1 MSHTNS
7 TTNYGLPQFLGT
19 DKPSWLGDVNNAY
32 ADIDTQMKANADAAS
47 AAYTKADGADGA
59 VTALAG
65 RVTTAEG
72 VIDDL
77 EGNISGINQQLTTLS
92 SDIDNAAYIQA
103 GDEFG
108 VWGAPGWLSGDKKTA
123 RFYID
128 LPKPSKNKLTLPT
141 FSVDILTIL
150 IAASDG
156 HIDGNS
162 SKNYKNE
169 PGYALNVASATD
181 SQIIITITKDTAF
194 NATYGN
200 CPIFAHGTL
209 KVTALTAS

>member
-19 DKPSWLGDVNNAY
+19 DKPSWLGDVNTAY

-47 AAYTKADGADGA
+47 DAYTAATAAAGA
-59 VTALAG
+59 VDDLTP
-65 RVTTAEG
+65 RVSTAEDD
-72 VIDDL
+72 IDAL
-77 EGNISGINQQLTTLS
+77 EGGISDLGAEIRELGNDLMKYAF
-92 SDIDNAAYIQA
+92 IAA

-128 LPKPSKNKLTLPT
+128 LPKPSHNKLTLPT
-141 FSVDILTIL
+141 FSIDTLTIL

-156 HIDGNS
+156 HIDGNT
-162 SKNYKNE
+162 SKDYKNE
-169 PGYALNVASATD
+169 PGYTLNVSSATD
-181 SQIIITITKDTAF
+181 SQAIITIVKDTPF

-209 KVTALTAS
+209 KVTTLTAS